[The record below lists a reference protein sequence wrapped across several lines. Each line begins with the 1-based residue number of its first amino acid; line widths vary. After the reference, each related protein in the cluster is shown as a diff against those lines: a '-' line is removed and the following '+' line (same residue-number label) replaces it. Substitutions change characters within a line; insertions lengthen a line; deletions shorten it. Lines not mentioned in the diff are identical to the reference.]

1 MACLFFSA
9 NFTLI
14 SKSDF
19 DHWSTPLSLQIEFQ
33 VNTVSDPINMATNG
47 PEKFGHINRV
57 AVLMG

>member
-33 VNTVSDPINMATNG
+33 VNTVSDPINKLVS